1 MRAQHSLPTSRG
13 FPLVGILIVMVAI
26 AGFLA
31 IFVPQLADTDTDGV
45 SGWPSSLLSQLQ
57 TVRQQIELYNVQN
70 PETPY
75 DATTPV
81 GPAFW
86 DPLVENNYLAT
97 APRNP
102 AWDNSSLVVASPIA
116 GAGWVWAE
124 HPLSGRIDIMAI
136 DPNGNLLDWDK
147 DGWPD

>member
-1 MRAQHSLPTSRG
+1 MRTQHSVSTSRG
-13 FPLVGILIVMVAI
+13 FSRTAILVLVAI
-26 AGFLA
+26 VGFLVV
-31 IFVPQLADTDTDGV
+31 IIWLMDNV
-45 SGWPSSLLSQLQ
+45 SGPPTTMPYPLSQLQ
-57 TVRQQIELYNVQN
+57 TIRHQIELYNVLN

-81 GPAFW
+81 GSAFW

-124 HPLSGRIDIMAI
+124 HPRWGSVNIMAI
-136 DPNGNLLDWDK
+136 DPNGNLLDRDN